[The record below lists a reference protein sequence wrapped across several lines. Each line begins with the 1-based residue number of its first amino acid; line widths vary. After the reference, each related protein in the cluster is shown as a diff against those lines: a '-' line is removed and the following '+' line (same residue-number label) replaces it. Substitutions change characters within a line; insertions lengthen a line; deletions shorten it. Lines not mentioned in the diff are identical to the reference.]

1 MTETA
6 APLREGTAPPRTYR
20 FDDLRLQVDQRLQLD
35 VSGKAVAEHI
45 HARLLGYLKGT
56 TLIVRLPTTPA
67 GGIGLSEGNEVTVR
81 GFTGRIAF
89 SFTSL
94 VEKIRHVPYIY
105 CHLRFPAEIRGA
117 EIRKAMRVQVVIPAR
132 VVNPRLGGEGGMA
145 AAIGDI
151 SSAGAMLTSP
161 TNLGSVGDSVT
172 LSFRFWIP
180 PNDYEVNLNIA
191 GILQVITPLEQN
203 EGATGLRYGIKFKGM
218 RSTEAILLQTLVYQ
232 RLLEDG

>member
-6 APLREGTAPPRTYR
+6 ASLREEFALARPYR

-35 VSGKAVAEHI
+35 VSGQPDAEHI
-45 HARLLGYLKGT
+45 HARLLGYQKGT
-56 TLIVRLPTTPA
+56 TLIVRLPKTPT
-67 GGIGLSEGNEVTVR
+67 GGVGLSEGNEAMVR

-94 VEKIRHVPYIY
+94 VEKIRHVPYLY

-117 EIRKAMRVQVVIPAR
+117 EIRKAMRVQVALPAR
-132 VVNPRLGGEGGMA
+132 VINPRMGGDAGMEA
-145 AAIGDI
+145 TIGDI

-161 TNLGSVGDSVT
+161 TNLGRVGDAVT

-180 PNDYEVNLNIA
+180 PDDYEVNLYA
-191 GILQVITPLEQN
+191 GGVIQVITPQQEWA
-203 EGATGLRYGIKFKGM
+203 GIPGLRYGIKFKGM
-218 RSTEAILLQTLVYQ
+218 RSTEAVLLQALVYQ
-232 RLLEDG
+232 QLLEAV